1 MKMALVTTFRIA
13 FKMGEVMSGGGGGLS
28 SYCFC
33 LVDRS
38 EQLFFN

>member
-1 MKMALVTTFRIA
+1 MKMALVTTNRIA
-13 FKMGEVMSGGGGGLS
+13 FKMGEVMSGGRGLP